1 MAITA
6 ITGLYVLIGTT
17 TTGGT
22 APGGATA
29 PTGCTIAGTTSDISA
44 FVSQIEVGA
53 DVATQDVTT
62 FGSGGYQAFVA
73 GLRTGMMSMTLFN
86 DYAASQLN
94 AVCGMNGSVISV
106 GSSGFIEVRLTSS
119 ARSSTNP
126 GFVAKIV
133 NTGFRFV
140 NATVGNAPT
149 VSWTPV
155 VTGGFAELTA

>member
-6 ITGLYVLIGTT
+6 ITGLYVLVATT
-17 TTGGT
+17 TSGGT
-22 APGGATA
+22 APGGSSA
-29 PTGCTIAGTTSDISA
+29 PSGCTLTGTTSDISA

-62 FGSGGYQAFVA
+62 FGSGGYSAFVA
-73 GLRTGMMSMTLFN
+73 GLRTGQMSMTLFN

-94 AVCGMNGSVISV
+94 AVVGMNGTVIPV
-106 GSSGFIEVRLTSS
+106 GSAGVIEVRLTSS

-126 GFVAKIV
+126 GFVARIV

-149 VSWTPV
+149 VTWSPV